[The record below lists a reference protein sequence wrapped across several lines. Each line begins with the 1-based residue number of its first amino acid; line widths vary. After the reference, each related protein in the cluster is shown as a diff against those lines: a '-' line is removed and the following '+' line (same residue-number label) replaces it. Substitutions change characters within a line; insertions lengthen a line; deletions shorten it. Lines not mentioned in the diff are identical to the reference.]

1 MLENSQLSSY
11 GLVVVVSSLRIFPNP
26 KVMEVFTYIIFQTMY
41 YFAFFFFFGLWCE
54 VGIKFLVCSL

>member
-41 YFAFFFFFGLWCE
+41 YFAFFFF
-54 VGIKFLVCSL
+54 LVCGVR